1 MRNSTSRIAAVTA
14 GILGAAAFISV
25 PSANSASVS
34 TWDRVAQCES
44 GGNWSINTGNGY
56 YGGLQFA
63 AGTWR
68 SHGGTAYASRADLA
82 SKSAQI
88 AVAERVLASQGPGA
102 WPVCGP
108 RAGLSRGGSRA
119 AAPAPV
125 KRSPSHTS
133 RSAAVPRH
141 KLPVHHAAKAPS
153 RRSVPVSGPNTLTV
167 VPGDT
172 LSALAAQHGVH
183 GGWPALYAANTD
195 QVTDPDLIYP
205 AQVLR
210 LP

>member
-1 MRNSTSRIAAVTA
+1 MSINHSRTAAISV
-14 GILGAAAFISV
+14 AAAMGIGAFIVPISGAYSAPVSV
-25 PSANSASVS
+25 
-34 TWDRVAQCES
+34 WDRVAACES

-108 RAGLSRGGSRA
+108 RAGLSRGGS
-119 AAPAPV
+119 APV
-125 KRSPSHTS
+125 LKTYK
-133 RSAAVPRH
+133 APRTH
-141 KLPVHHAAKAPS
+141 RAAPS
-153 RRSVPVSGPNTLTV
+153 RPRSVPVHRRSAAPSVVPQKASGGARYTV
-167 VPGDT
+167 VLGDT
-172 LSALAAQHGVH
+172 LSGIASAQHVG
-183 GGWPALYAANTD
+183 GGWPVVFAFNTSKIS
-195 QVTDPDLIYP
+195 DPDLIYP
-205 AQVLR
+205 GQVLD
-210 LP
+210 LK